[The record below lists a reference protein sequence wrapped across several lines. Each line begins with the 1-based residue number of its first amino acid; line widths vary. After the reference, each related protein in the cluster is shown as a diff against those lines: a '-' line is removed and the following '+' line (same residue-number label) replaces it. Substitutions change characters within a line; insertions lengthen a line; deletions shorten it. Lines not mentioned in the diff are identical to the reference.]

1 MRVICCTLVW
11 LCVMIGFQLSWG
23 QEQGSLP
30 SGAGVPSESTDEK
43 FVPNELVVGLERSG
57 STLAKLSL
65 GWIGEI
71 RGEIPSINAYVVRV
85 FPELSIQ
92 SVGEFLRE
100 LPGVRYIEPNYRVFA
115 FTTPNDPYFAQ
126 QYALTRVQASAAWG
140 LWSPTRTVYIAI
152 IDSGID
158 YTHPDLAN
166 KIRRYSH
173 GTIYGYD
180 ALNPIGWQGDYMD
193 YGGHGTHCAGIAAAE
208 INNAMGVAGIAAW
221 NPSHPNSNS
230 AIQLMPVK
238 VLDEDGAGTVSTVA
252 MGISWAADNGAHIL
266 SLSLG
271 TLDFST
277 AISDAVNYAWARGC
291 LLVAAAGNF
300 ASNAPTYPA
309 YHSPCIAVAATDEND
324 QLTSFSQYGS
334 WVDIAAPGQNI
345 LSTLPNNSYASWSGT
360 SMACP
365 LVAGAAAVLWSYN
378 PTLTNQQVRE
388 ALETQVDPYTP
399 YNGRAIGSGKG
410 RLNVYRALQ
419 AVGAGASPQLNAL
432 TLSPTQIVGGNPVT
446 GTVQLTAPAPAN
458 GFTVSL
464 SSSHPNAA
472 TVPSSLTVPAGST
485 SASFPVT
492 TASVTTSTTVTITAA
507 ASRVQRAASLTV
519 LPSSTGIQLSS
530 LSISPTQVPG
540 GSRATGTV
548 TLTAPAPAGGVVVSL
563 RSSST
568 RAQVPSSV
576 TVPAG
581 ATKASFTITTRSA
594 RNIATVT
601 ITASYN
607 SVSRS
612 AQLTVMY

>member
-1 MRVICCTLVW
+1 
-11 LCVMIGFQLSWG
+11 
-23 QEQGSLP
+23 
-30 SGAGVPSESTDEK
+30 
-43 FVPNELVVGLERSG
+43 VGLERNG
-57 STLAKLSL
+57 SALAKLSL
-65 GWIGEI
+65 EWVGEV
-71 RGEIPSINAYVVRV
+71 RSEISSINAYVVRL
-85 FPELSIQ
+85 FPDLPVQ
-92 SVGEFLRE
+92 SVDEFLRE
-100 LPGVRYIEPNYRVFA
+100 LPGVRYVEPNYRVFA
-115 FTTPNDPYFAQ
+115 FTTPNDPFFAQ
-126 QYALTRVQASAAWG
+126 QYALSRVQASAAWG
-140 LWSPTRTVYIAI
+140 VWSPTRTVYIAI

-158 YTHPDLAN
+158 YTHPDLTN
-166 KIRRYSH
+166 KIRRYSN
-173 GTIYGYD
+173 GAIYGYD

-193 YGGHGTHCAGIAAAE
+193 YGGHGTHCAGIAGAE
-208 INNAMGVAGIAAW
+208 INNAVGVAGIAAW
-221 NPSHPNSNS
+221 NPNHPNSNS

-238 VLDEDGAGTVSTVA
+238 VLDEEGTGTVSTVA

-277 AISDAVNYAWARGC
+277 AISDAVNYAWTRGC

-309 YHSPCIAVAATDEND
+309 HHSPCIAVAATDVND

-334 WVDIAAPGQNI
+334 WIDIAAPGQNI

-399 YNGRAIGSGKG
+399 YNGRTIGSGKG

-419 AVGAGASPQLNAL
+419 AVGAGAPPQLNTL
-432 TLSPTQIVGGNPVT
+432 TLSPTQIVGGNSVT
-446 GTVQLTAPAPAN
+446 GTVQLTAPAPGG

-464 SSSHPNAA
+464 GSSNPNVA
-472 TVPSSLTVPAGST
+472 TVPSSVTVPAGSV
-485 SASFPVT
+485 SASFPVAT
-492 TASVTTSTTVTITAA
+492 SSVPNSTTVTIIATAA
-507 ASRVQRAASLTV
+507 GVQRAASLTV

-530 LSISPTQVPG
+530 LSISPTQVTG

-581 ATKASFTITTRSA
+581 ATSASFTITTRSA

-601 ITASYN
+601 ITATYN